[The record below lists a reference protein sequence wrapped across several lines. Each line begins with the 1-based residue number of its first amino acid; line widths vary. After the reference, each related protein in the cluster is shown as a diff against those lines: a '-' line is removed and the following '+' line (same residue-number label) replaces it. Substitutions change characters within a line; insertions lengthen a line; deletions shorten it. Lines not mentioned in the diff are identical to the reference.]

1 MDITN
6 ENIYILSI
14 DSIIMQE
21 IIKEKYRDINPS
33 ARSPTLQTVLMVEDF
48 INEHSGEYKKTQLFN
63 SLPKKVMWETFQ
75 VIIEYLIEINKI
87 AIDPEGKIGYIWS
100 PNYERKDELKWA

>member
-1 MDITN
+1 
-6 ENIYILSI
+6 
-14 DSIIMQE
+14 MQDVVG
-21 IIKEKYRDINPS
+21 KYRDVNKV

-48 INEHSGEYKKTQLFN
+48 IEEHSGEFRKTQLFN

-87 AIDPEGKIGYIWS
+87 AIDIEGKIGYIWS
-100 PNYERKDELKWA
+100 PEYKRDEKLKWV